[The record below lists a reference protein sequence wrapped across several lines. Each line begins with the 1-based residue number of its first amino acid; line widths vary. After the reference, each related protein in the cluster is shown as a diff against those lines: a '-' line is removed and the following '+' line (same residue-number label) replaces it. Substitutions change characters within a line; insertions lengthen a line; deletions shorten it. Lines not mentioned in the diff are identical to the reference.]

1 MSESIILNSVKEGKI
16 FGALEVDIHVPDSL
30 KAHFE
35 EMTPIFKNVVVKR
48 ADIGKFMENY
58 LTSAGKNFKD
68 TRYLIGSMFAVKVL
82 MITPLLV
89 WYLEHGLEVTRVYQV
104 IEFDPSRCFKKF
116 TENITND
123 RRAGD
128 RDPSLKAIADTSKL
142 IGNSIYG

>member
-1 MSESIILNSVKEGKI
+1 MLLKYSPRLASANLEITFYMLETTKSIVKILN
-16 FGALEVDIHVPDSL
+16 
-30 KAHFE
+30 
-35 EMTPIFKNVVVKR
+35 NV
-48 ADIGKFMENY
+48 F
-58 LTSAGKNFKD
+58 
-68 TRYLIGSMFAVKVL
+68 
-82 MITPLLV
+82 V

-142 IGNSIYG
+142 IGNSFYG